1 MLQNDE
7 KFLVNQNSLNHEHK
21 NKKEI
26 ANSRVQKYSIIIQK
40 MLNIFGS
47 VISLLKNDDIISI
60 DKIIVSLKFL
70 LVLFDEDKFDLND
83 ESNSMFIIDFVYWK
97 EKFDLD
103 INIPVN
109 LVLFLL
115 SYFSL
120 KSKYSFRI
128 RQNMQKSLEL
138 KKKTEINSQ
147 IQSNTSNALSTSN
160 TNTNIN
166 SNHDTEVFI
175 KKRKKDDDVELK
187 QEDYLK
193 IYYFDFQH
201 LKIMNY
207 FNDNLEFINKK
218 NDDHNI
224 KKDKHYPNLVECL
237 KYVNYHIEQL
247 NYKNIKTIIKDSLE
261 FWIYYNKYSKLEI
274 EK

>member
-1 MLQNDE
+1 
-7 KFLVNQNSLNHEHK
+7 
-21 NKKEI
+21 
-26 ANSRVQKYSIIIQK
+26 
-40 MLNIFGS
+40 MLNIFGN
-47 VISLLKNDDIISI
+47 VISLLKNDDITSI
-60 DKIIVSLKFL
+60 DKIIVSLKYL
-70 LVLFDEDKFDLND
+70 LVLFDEEKFDLND

-128 RQNMQKSLEL
+128 RQNMLKNLEL

-147 IQSNTSNALSTSN
+147 IQSQTSNNN
-160 TNTNIN
+160 T
-166 SNHDTEVFI
+166 NHDTEVFI
-175 KKRKKDDDVELK
+175 KKRKKEDDIELK

-224 KKDKHYPNLVECL
+224 KKDKHHPNLVECL

-247 NYKNIKTIIKDSLE
+247 NYKNIKNIIKDALE
-261 FWIYYNKYSKLEI
+261 FWIYYNKYNKLEI